1 MATDSTIR
9 PASFGGSL
17 SPDAAGAGGDDGRLV
32 RPVPP
37 KRGPASWMRRLIGVR
52 EDVMDWEPEDRTKY
66 AWFGVIVFNTA
77 LQGGI
82 SMAVALSTV
91 RSELPPAVKV
101 LIAVV
106 WFWIVLGLDSWLVSS
121 THGVSRAR
129 LLALLPR
136 LMLSVLLSLFV
147 AEPLLL
153 QVFDKEITHQI
164 QDANLKA
171 SQAYAGNLVF
181 CNPADGSANL
191 APGCKDFQLT
201 VAGSPVELRRLI
213 AQNTADANAAQAAV
227 TAYDDKL
234 RAMQKDENDQCA
246 IANFVWRSDGNR
258 EESDPCL
265 TIQAEIRTFQ
275 KANDINALTAR
286 LTKAKDDGAALA
298 AREGTAATDY
308 QNALHAAMDKAIAAK
323 TAAQDTGGLLTRADA
338 LSVVAW
344 STWYAGF
351 LTVLLHLILVVVD
364 AMPVLAKLM
373 SGPTRYDRALS
384 RRQAANQDLHLLHL
398 EVEKVCAQAGYEFE
412 KHVRTQRAEVAKR
425 KVDHDLR
432 LQEAEL
438 AREFRAE
445 LDARAARILDSRS

>member
-1 MATDSTIR
+1 MATDAT
-9 PASFGGSL
+9 
-17 SPDAAGAGGDDGRLV
+17 V
-32 RPVPP
+32 RPVSYEDPVPP
-37 KRGPASWMRRLIGVR
+37 RAGGAFGDDDRLARPAPRRRGPASWMRRLIGVR

-91 RSELPPAVKV
+91 RSELPTAAKV

-153 QVFDKEITHQI
+153 QIFDKEIKHQI
-164 QDANLKA
+164 AAVNL
-171 SQAYAGNLVF
+171 SSEQAYAGQIVR
-181 CNPADGSANL
+181 CNPTDGTVNTAADCLG
-191 APGCKDFQLT
+191 FQLH
-201 VAGSPVELRRLI
+201 VAGSPTEVQRQI
-213 AQNTADANAAQAAV
+213 ASNAADVTVAQKSVDDFNAALNV
-227 TAYDDKL
+227 KL
-234 RAMQKDENDQCA
+234 KDEQKECA
-246 IANFVWRSDGNR
+246 PERW
-258 EESDPCL
+258 
-265 TIQAEIRTFQ
+265 IRRGAYWDTTTTCENIRKDIVAFR
-275 KANDINALTAR
+275 AGTDINALNAR
-286 LTKAKDDGAALA
+286 LKSVKD
-298 AREGTAATDY
+298 TAATLATQERTAGSAY
-308 QNALHAAMDKAIAAK
+308 QAARQSALDKAIADH
-323 TAAQDTGGLLTRADA
+323 TATLDSGGLLTRADA

-351 LTVLLHLILVVVD
+351 VTILIHLILVVVD

-373 SGPTRYDRALS
+373 SGPTRYDRALA
-384 RRQAANQDLHLLHL
+384 RRQTANQELHLLHL
-398 EVEKVCAQAGYEFE
+398 DVEKVCAHAGYEFE
-412 KHVRTQRAEVAKR
+412 KHVRTQRAETGKR
-425 KVDHDLR
+425 RVDHDLR

-438 AREFRAE
+438 AHQFRAE
-445 LDARAARILDSRS
+445 LDARTERILRSRS